1 MTFDLLLQAYLLLLE
16 LVGLAAGVAF
26 AVAGVCASAVAAP
39 NGRGGGDACDV
50 PGACRALF
58 AARSLSCLAAASAA
72 APAYITPAVLL
83 ALLGSRA
90 NAFIP
95 LAGQP
100 LAAASTSAAATFLAS
115 VGRVLED
122 AMSAL
127 PFST

>member
-83 ALLGSRA
+83 ALLGFRRRPTA
-90 NAFIP
+90 P
-95 LAGQP
+95 LWKC
-100 LAAASTSAAATFLAS
+100 AAAVFSLALLGFPL
-115 VGRVLED
+115 VVLGFRRPG
-122 AMSAL
+122 A
-127 PFST
+127 PT